1 MNFMRRPTIAV
12 VTASMLVC
20 GCAYATNY
28 EEAGP
33 RYAAPLVTP
42 APLRV
47 PDTLRVVSFNI
58 AFARQIDSAIV
69 VLRAPELR
77 DADVV
82 LLQEMYA
89 PGTAR
94 IASALGMGYVYYPA
108 TKHPKTR
115 RDFGNAVLSRWP
127 IVEDRKIIL
136 PHVALIGQTQRIAT
150 GATLQIG
157 DIAVR
162 VYSAHLG
169 TVANINFEERSE
181 QIDAIMADAER
192 YQHVIIGGDMNDS
205 RVGRVARENGYAWP
219 TQYGPRTATATRLD
233 HVFLKGIAPAL
244 SNGAGTVVN
253 NHHASDHRPIWA
265 LAVLR

>member
-1 MNFMRRPTIAV
+1 MRRATIAAI
-12 VTASMLVC
+12 TASMLAS

-28 EEAGP
+28 EAAGP

-42 APLRV
+42 APAHV

-58 AFARQIDSAIV
+58 AFAKQIDSAIV
-69 VLRAPELR
+69 ALNDPALR

-82 LLQEMYA
+82 LLQEMDA

-94 IASALGMGYVYYPA
+94 IASALRMGYVYYPA

-127 IVEDRKIIL
+127 IIEDRKIVL
-136 PHVALIGQTQRIAT
+136 PHLALIGQTQRIAT
-150 GATLQIG
+150 GVTLQIG
-157 DIAVR
+157 DMAVR
-162 VYSAHLG
+162 VYSVHLG
-169 TVANINFEERSE
+169 TVANINLE
-181 QIDAIMADAER
+181 QRREQMQTIMADAGR
-192 YQHVIIGGDMNDS
+192 YAHVIIGGDMNDS
-205 RVGRVARENGYAWP
+205 RVGAFARENGYAWP
-219 TQYGPRTATATRLD
+219 TQDGPRTATATRLD
-233 HVFLKGIAPAL
+233 HVFLKGIAASL
-244 SNGAGTVVN
+244 SNGSGTVLN